1 MNKLKILFVD
11 DDKSV
16 LKIFSFELNKAGY
29 LCQIALNGKE
39 GFDAAKEFLPDL
51 IISDVAMP
59 EVNGFEFRKN
69 LLADSSLKKIP
80 FIFLTSNDS
89 DEDTLRGYDLEIEEY
104 ISKTLS
110 PKIIIAKVSAIIKNL
125 LLGRQN
131 ALEEIIKS
139 AGNFAAGVVP
149 KEIPEFANYKLNH
162 WHRPFD
168 EVPGGDFIDYIK
180 LDENNLAIILGDVMG
195 KRWGAWYFAY
205 AYAGYVRNAVRTT
218 FQSVENYYPSLIL
231 KKLNETIFK
240 DDKISDVFITLSII
254 ILNNKDMSVKYG
266 GAGDIPLFIK
276 IGHEVLIE
284 QSHGMLLGFAEDSM
298 YYDKEFKVSSSD
310 KLFLITD
317 GILEAQNSGGE
328 LLGAQQLVNIIKS
341 IPDENDSLHE
351 IKLRLAEF
359 TNEKFTDDISIVTV
373 SVK

>member
-1 MNKLKILFVD
+1 
-11 DDKSV
+11 
-16 LKIFSFELNKAGY
+16 
-29 LCQIALNGKE
+29 
-39 GFDAAKEFLPDL
+39 
-51 IISDVAMP
+51 
-59 EVNGFEFRKN
+59 
-69 LLADSSLKKIP
+69 
-80 FIFLTSNDS
+80 
-89 DEDTLRGYDLEIEEY
+89 
-104 ISKTLS
+104 
-110 PKIIIAKVSAIIKNL
+110 
-125 LLGRQN
+125 
-131 ALEEIIKS
+131 
-139 AGNFAAGVVP
+139 
-149 KEIPEFANYKLNH
+149 
-162 WHRPFD
+162 
-168 EVPGGDFIDYIK
+168 VPGGDFIDYIK

-240 DDKISDVFITLSII
+240 DDKISDVFITLSIV
-254 ILNNKDMSVKYG
+254 ILNCKDMSVKYG